1 MDTERRWGARKP
13 IEVDVVIDNQP
24 LSLLHGRIGN
34 ISIGGLFVE
43 TASVGLHTNA
53 KVELVL
59 LLQEQGGTRV
69 YRMPALVVRVT
80 GSGAGFMFD
89 QYDVNAFRTLVAL
102 VLDRQKR
109 AATLAPLET
118 RNAVLPGRNSDP
130 DREDTEESRQ
140 AIAAGSVADESPHR
154 GESTN

>member
-1 MDTERRWGARKP
+1 MGTERRWGARKP

-24 LSLLHGRIGN
+24 LCLLHGRIGN

-43 TASVGLHTNA
+43 TASVGLHTNS

-69 YRMPALVVRVT
+69 YRMPALVVRVA
-80 GSGAGFMFD
+80 GNGAGFMFD
-89 QYDVNAFRTLVAL
+89 EYDVNAFRTLVAL

-109 AATLAPLET
+109 AADLAPRGTE
-118 RNAVLPGRNSDP
+118 NAVLPGRPSGP
-130 DREDTEESRQ
+130 DRGDAE
-140 AIAAGSVADESPHR
+140 AIAAGSVTEPPHR

>member
-1 MDTERRWGARKP
+1 MGTERRWGARKP
-13 IEVDVVIDNQP
+13 VEVDVVIDNQP
-24 LSLLHGRIGN
+24 LCLMRGRIGN
-34 ISIGGLFVE
+34 ISIGGLFVQ
-43 TASVGLHTNA
+43 TAGGALHENA

-59 LLQEQGGTRV
+59 LLQEDGTTRV

-80 GSGAGFMFD
+80 PDGAGFMFD

-109 AATLAPLET
+109 TAALAPVEAGGD
-118 RNAVLPGRNSDP
+118 AVVPS
-130 DREDTEESRQ
+130 SR
-140 AIAAGSVADESPHR
+140 SVAVPTPHR

>member
-1 MDTERRWGARKP
+1 MGTERRWGARKAV
-13 IEVDVVIDNQP
+13 EVDVVIDNQP
-24 LSLLHGRIGN
+24 LCLLRGRIGN
-34 ISIGGLFVE
+34 ISIGGLFVR
-43 TASVGLHTNA
+43 TAGSALHENA

-80 GSGAGFMFD
+80 PEGAGFMFD

-109 AATLAPLET
+109 AASLEAP
-118 RNAVLPGRNSDP
+118 G
-130 DREDTEESRQ
+130 
-140 AIAAGSVADESPHR
+140 AGQDAGESPAVRPVSVQTPQGGVPTH
-154 GESTN
+154 